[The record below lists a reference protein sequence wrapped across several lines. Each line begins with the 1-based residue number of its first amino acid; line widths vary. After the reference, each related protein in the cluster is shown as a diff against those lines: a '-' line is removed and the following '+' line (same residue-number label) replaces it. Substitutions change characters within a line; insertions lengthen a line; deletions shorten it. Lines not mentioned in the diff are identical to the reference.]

1 MISNL
6 LDLDLDFKI
15 SNEYVE
21 KTNDIIDLRDLS
33 NARKEKKIDTPKYIQ
48 VFESKHGYINNLSIL
63 DLIFSEGPN
72 SVSLIELSRQLKDI
86 IILSVT
92 DSSGNTDTCE
102 ATVTVE
108 PGLSLEE
115 NLLESINIYPNPTAN
130 ILYIKSNYS
139 LDYDLFN
146 IVGQKIKSGS
156 LLLGNNEINVKRLS
170 DGVYFLNFF
179 IGNKTYSRKI
189 VIKK

>member
-1 MISNL
+1 M
-6 LDLDLDFKI
+6 
-15 SNEYVE
+15 
-21 KTNDIIDLRDLS
+21 T
-33 NARKEKKIDTPKYIQ
+33 
-48 VFESKHGYINNLSIL
+48 
-63 DLIFSEGPN
+63 
-72 SVSLIELSRQLKDI
+72 
-86 IILSVT
+86 VT

-146 IVGQKIKSGS
+146 IVGQKITSGS
-156 LLLGNNEINVKRLS
+156 LLQGNNEINVKRLS

-179 IGNKTYSRKI
+179 IENKTYSRKI
-189 VIKK
+189 IIKK

>member
-1 MISNL
+1 
-6 LDLDLDFKI
+6 
-15 SNEYVE
+15 
-21 KTNDIIDLRDLS
+21 
-33 NARKEKKIDTPKYIQ
+33 
-48 VFESKHGYINNLSIL
+48 
-63 DLIFSEGPN
+63 
-72 SVSLIELSRQLKDI
+72 
-86 IILSVT
+86 
-92 DSSGNTDTCE
+92 
-102 ATVTVE
+102 
-108 PGLSLEE
+108 
-115 NLLESINIYPNPTAN
+115 LESINIYPNPTAN

-170 DGVYFLNFF
+170 NGVFFLNFF